1 MEFQPLTPSAGAG
14 ALALGLALLLAGATT
29 LVYSL
34 FAARRRG
41 LFTSSFWLTF
51 GSFAAYR
58 SKRLVSLVFAAAGLI
73 LLIWGA
79 RLVIG
84 FVLAYYAARLGHPA

>member
-1 MEFQPLTPSAGAG
+1 MEVQPLAPSAGA
-14 ALALGLALLLAGATT
+14 AELALGLALLLTGGST
-29 LVYSL
+29 LIYGLYS
-34 FAARRRG
+34 ARRRG

-58 SKRLVSLVFAAAGLI
+58 SKQLVSLAFTVAGLI

-79 RLVIG
+79 RLVIR

>member
-1 MEFQPLTPSAGAG
+1 MEVQPLAPSAG
-14 ALALGLALLLAGATT
+14 LVEFALGLSLLITGGST
-29 LVYSL
+29 LLYGLYS
-34 FAARRRG
+34 ARRRG

-58 SKRLVSLVFAAAGLI
+58 VRQLVSLAFTAAGLI
-73 LLIWGA
+73 LLIWGV
-79 RLVIG
+79 RLVIR

>member
-1 MEFQPLTPSAGAG
+1 MEFQPLTPTAGA
-14 ALALGLALLLAGATT
+14 AELALGLILLLSGAAT
-29 LVYSL
+29 LLYGVYS
-34 FAARRRG
+34 ARRRG

-58 SKRLVSLVFAAAGLI
+58 SKQLVSLLFTAAGLI

-79 RLVIG
+79 RLLVR